1 MRFNRDYELVVGEG
15 TQAVIIKPP
24 LNIVFD
30 VYKSVA
36 GGLNKANITISN
48 LKESNRLRIVKDTE
62 EQKRIIVILKV
73 GYQDSLQ
80 TIFQGT
86 VETGKNRREGV
97 NFLSELECLDG
108 GFDFKYSFTSKTV
121 KGKDLAVNEL
131 LKDLPNTQKGKVTDL
146 EILAHPKVL
155 LGNTYKILEDM
166 IQGETE
172 DLYIDNEQI
181 NIIKKDEVTSG
192 NTPLVSATSGLINTP
207 TRENKEV
214 TFDTMMNPTIKI
226 GQRVALESITAPHLN
241 GVYKVDTINYK
252 GEFDGGSWTQ
262 TVTGRALSNFKV
274 V

>member
-1 MRFNRDYELVVGEG
+1 MRFNRNYELVIGED

-24 LNIVFD
+24 LNIAFD
-30 VYKSVA
+30 VLKSVA

-62 EQKRIIVILKV
+62 EQKRIVVVLKV

-86 VETGKNRREGV
+86 VETGKNKREGV
-97 NFLSELECLDG
+97 NFLSELQCLDG

-121 KGKDLAVNEL
+121 KSKDLAVNEL
-131 LKDLPNTQKGKVTDL
+131 LKDMPNTKKGKVTDL
-146 EILAHPKVL
+146 EILARPKVL

-166 IQGETE
+166 IAPDE
-172 DLYIDNEQI
+172 DEIYIENEQI
-181 NIIKKDEVTSG
+181 NIIKKNEVTST
-192 NTPLVSATSGLINTP
+192 NIPLVSASSGLINTP
-207 TRENKEV
+207 VRENQEV
-214 TFDTMMNPTIKI
+214 TFDTMMNPIIKI

-252 GEFDGGSWTQ
+252 GEYDGDSWTQ

>member
-1 MRFNRDYELVVGEG
+1 MRFNRDYELVIGEG

-30 VYKSVA
+30 VYKSVT

-62 EQKRIIVILKV
+62 EQKRIVVVLKV

-86 VETGKNRREGV
+86 VETGKNKREGV

-121 KGKDLAVNEL
+121 KGKDFAINEL
-131 LKDLPNTQKGKVTDL
+131 LKDLPNTQKGKITNL
-146 EILAHPKVL
+146 EILTRPKVL

-166 IQGETE
+166 IENETA
-172 DLYIDNEQI
+172 DLYIDNEQL

-192 NTPLVSATSGLINTP
+192 NTPLVNALSGLINTP

-252 GEFDGGSWTQ
+252 GEYDGDSWNQ
-262 TVTGRALSNFKV
+262 TVTGKALSDFKV